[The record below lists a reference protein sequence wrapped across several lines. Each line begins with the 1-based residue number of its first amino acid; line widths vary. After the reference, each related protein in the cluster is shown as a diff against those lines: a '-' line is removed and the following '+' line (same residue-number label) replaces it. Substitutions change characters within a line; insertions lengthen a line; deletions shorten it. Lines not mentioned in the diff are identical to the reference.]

1 MCVRLLLAFEERL
14 SPFFF
19 FFGFGLVF
27 KVLFVCLERCSLSVT
42 SQLRDFERC
51 FDLKFKM

>member
-27 KVLFVCLERCSLSVT
+27 KVLFVCLERCFLSVT